1 MMDCLETIMTRRS
14 VRKYADAEVSDAQVE
29 VLLRAAMAAPS
40 AGNQQCWRFVVVRDA
55 ETRARLAAAT
65 PYGAPMGRG
74 AVGIVVLADTTAETF
89 PGNWANDCA
98 AAVENLLLAA
108 HATGLGAVWLGVHPG
123 DERERAVAEI
133 VESPQWLR
141 PFCMVAVGYPEALGP
156 EVDRYRVEHV
166 RVDRW
171 S

>member
-1 MMDCLETIMTRRS
+1 MDCLEAISTRRS
-14 VRKYADAEVSDAQVE
+14 VRAFSDVGVTETEVE

-55 ETRARLAAAT
+55 ETRARLAEST
-65 PYGAPMGRG
+65 PYGKPMGR
-74 AVGIVVLADTTAETF
+74 APLGIVVLADTTAESF
-89 PGNWANDCA
+89 PGNWGNDCA
-98 AAVENLLLAA
+98 AAAENLLLAA
-108 HATGLGAVWLGVHPG
+108 HATGLGACWLGVYPG

-133 VESPQWLR
+133 IGASDGLR
-141 PFCMVAVGYPEALGP
+141 PFCMIAIGRAEAPGP
-156 EVDRYRVEHV
+156 DVDRYRAENV

>member
-1 MMDCLETIMTRRS
+1 MDCLEAIATRRS
-14 VRKYADAEVSDAQVE
+14 VRQFSDVAVTDIELE

-40 AGNQQCWRFVVVRDA
+40 AGNQQCWRFVVIRDA
-55 ETRARLAAAT
+55 ETRARLAVAT
-65 PYGAPMGRG
+65 PYGAPMGR
-74 AVGIVVLADTTAETF
+74 ASLGIVVLADTTAETF

-108 HATGLGAVWLGVHPG
+108 HATGLGACWLGVHPG
-123 DERERAVAEI
+123 DEREQAVAEI
-133 VESPQWLR
+133 VRAPKGLR
-141 PFCMVAVGYPEALGP
+141 PFCMVAIGRPEAPGP
-156 EVDRYRVEHV
+156 KVDRYRAENV